1 MAHVAPTGVACAT
14 ARPGPPGYGR
24 GMLPRKWLARAL
36 VVPVVALSGVA
47 LAAPPAQAALT
58 GTTSAGDFVLRN
70 NCRHQPVDYA
80 FAVGPATTLWQVK
93 LTMVGPGGTSSEGI
107 DLSSVDGD
115 PTRGTVRFLICGS
128 ARPGTYTVR
137 TTGTY
142 QALAPLVNAPVSVAE
157 STFEVRRSLT
167 RTRLSGTHLAGKRY
181 RLVARVS
188 DERRRGFR
196 PTQSAEVVFQRR
208 IDGVWRAFPGSRS
221 LTDAGRATA
230 IVSAAPGTRVRAVTR
245 PDGYLGGSVSR
256 GLSLR
261 K

>member
-1 MAHVAPTGVACAT
+1 
-14 ARPGPPGYGR
+14 
-24 GMLPRKWLARAL
+24 MLPRKWLARAL
-36 VVPVVALSGVA
+36 VVPAVALAGVA

-58 GTTSAGDFVLRN
+58 GTTAAGDFVLRN
-70 NCRHQPVDYA
+70 NCRHHPVDYA

-93 LTMVGPGGTSSEGI
+93 LTMVGPGGTSSEGV

-115 PTRGTVRFLICGS
+115 PTSGTVRFLICGS

-142 QALAPLVNAPVSVAE
+142 QAVAPLVNVPVSVAD
-157 STFEVRRSLT
+157 STFEVRRSHT
-167 RTRLSGTHLAGKRY
+167 RTRLSRTHLAGKRY

-196 PTQSAEVVFQRR
+196 PTQNAEVTFERR
-208 IDGVWRAFPGSRS
+208 VDGAWRTIRGSRT
-221 LTDAGRATA
+221 LTDGGRASLVVA
-230 IVSAAPGTRVRAVTR
+230 AAPGTRVRAVTR

-256 GLSLR
+256 VVGLR
-261 K
+261 R